1 MRETETPRLPGFAR
15 QALGLTALVGVVAGQ
30 MAPAADAQRNPARNF
45 SGEFEQPYGLPSDVE
60 TQPIDVGTRDLNG
73 NRVILDGR
81 MLTGDD
87 LSNLPPGLYNYNGLL
102 SGGAGFSG
110 AGSATAIGNQLNVI
124 TQGSW
129 NTVIVTNTQINNG
142 DINANTNV
150 LNGGLNLND

>member
-1 MRETETPRLPGFAR
+1 
-15 QALGLTALVGVVAGQ
+15 
-30 MAPAADAQRNPARNF
+30 
-45 SGEFEQPYGLPSDVE
+45 
-60 TQPIDVGTRDLNG
+60 
-73 NRVILDGR
+73 

-142 DINANTNV
+142 DINANSNV